1 MSKLGRKIIA
11 RNVRALRAAKGMSQE
26 DVAGAVQMDRSY
38 LSQIENGHY
47 SISIDTVEKLAD
59 LFGVPLHEM
68 LHPDTA
74 AKVEAAS
81 ADKAART

>member
-1 MSKLGRKIIA
+1 
-11 RNVRALRAAKGMSQE
+11 
-26 DVAGAVQMDRSY
+26 MDRSY